1 MSEDKANKN
10 DDIRVGYPDCC
21 FSFNDN
27 WFRYR
32 TGAII
37 IEDNSFLVVKS
48 ETSHYYYS
56 IGGGVHM
63 NEKAEDCVVRE
74 VKEETGVDYEIDRL
88 AVICENFF
96 NEKALGYDKLNCH
109 VIEFYFLMKSRGK
122 KDATCNTRGWDNAKE
137 SICWIPLEE
146 LSDTNVKPDF
156 LRYRMNEILE
166 GKGIIHIITDDR

>member
-1 MSEDKANKN
+1 MSEDKENKN

-109 VIEFYFLMKSRGK
+109 VIEFYFLMKGRGK

-137 SICWIPLEE
+137 SICWIPLDE
-146 LSDTNVKPDF
+146 LADTNIKPDF

>member
-1 MSEDKANKN
+1 MKEDKTN
-10 DDIRVGYPDCC
+10 DIRVGYPDCC
-21 FSFNDN
+21 FSYNDN

-37 IEDNSFLVVKS
+37 IEDGSFLVVKS

-109 VIEFYFLMKSRGK
+109 VIEFYYLMKSRGK
-122 KDATCNTRGWDNAKE
+122 KDAICNTRGWDNAKE
-137 SICWIPLEE
+137 SICWIPLE
-146 LSDTNVKPDF
+146 
-156 LRYRMNEILE
+156 
-166 GKGIIHIITDDR
+166 

>member
-1 MSEDKANKN
+1 MSEDKK

-21 FSFNDN
+21 FSVNDN

-37 IEDNSFLVVKS
+37 IEDGSFLVVKS
-48 ETSHYYYS
+48 ETSQYYYS

-63 NEKAEDCVVRE
+63 NEKAEECVVRE

-96 NEKALGYDKLNCH
+96 KEKALGYDKLNCH
-109 VIEFYFLMKSRGK
+109 VIEFYYLMKSRGK
-122 KDATCNTRGWDNAKE
+122 KDASCNTRGWDNAKE
-137 SICWIPLEE
+137 SICWIPLDE
-146 LSDTNVKPDF
+146 LADTDVKPDF
-156 LRYRMNEILE
+156 LRYRMKEILE

>member
-1 MSEDKANKN
+1 MSEDKENKN

-63 NEKAEDCVVRE
+63 NEKAEECVVRE

-96 NEKALGYDKLNCH
+96 REKALGYDKLNCH

-146 LSDTNVKPDF
+146 LADTNIKPDF